1 MSHWIIAPILLPL
14 FTGLALLL
22 GAQLSGRTDLRV
34 QRGVALAA
42 TAALLPITLLLLA
55 RADGGGYQVYALGNW
70 AAPFGIVLVLDRLS
84 ALLLVLTAA
93 LALPAL
99 LYALRGSDTA
109 GRHFHALFQFQ
120 LLGVNGAFLTG
131 DLFNLFVFFEVL
143 LIASYALLLHGQG
156 AARSRTGLHYV
167 VLNLIG
173 SSLFLF
179 AVGTLYGLTGTLNM
193 ADLAVRVAQAGAAE
207 APLLRAAA
215 LLLLVV
221 FALKAALLPLYFWLP
236 RAYAAACTPVAA
248 LFAIMTKV
256 GVYAIL
262 RIYTL
267 IFGAQAGLLADIA
280 LPWLWPLGL
289 ATLALGAIGALA
301 ATDLRGLIAYLLVVS
316 VGTLLAAIALGGPAL
331 LGAALYYLLHTT
343 LVTGGL
349 FLLAGSIRRQ
359 RGTHGDQLLAV
370 APPLRQP
377 ALFGVLFFIAAVAV
391 AGIPPLSGFVGKL
404 GLLAATTP
412 GAGISGAQT
421 AWFWGAVLGGGLL
434 GLIAL
439 SRAGSRLF
447 WRTEDAPAVAGRAD
461 RLRVTA
467 AVLLLG
473 ASPLLSLF
481 AAPVTAYTQAAAR
494 QLTDPSGYIT
504 AVLGHDGRSAYAL
517 TDKETRP

>member
-1 MSHWIIAPILLPL
+1 VSHWIIAPILLPL
-14 FTGLALLL
+14 FAGLALLL
-22 GAQLSGRTDLRV
+22 SARLDARAGLRV
-34 QRGVALAA
+34 QRGIALAA
-42 TAALLPITLLLLA
+42 TAALLPIAALLLA
-55 RADGGGYQVYALGNW
+55 RVDDGVYQVYALGDW

-84 ALLLVLTAA
+84 ALLLALTAA
-93 LALPAL
+93 LALPTL

-120 LLGVNGAFLTG
+120 LLGLNGAFLTG

-156 AARSRTGLHYV
+156 PARSRAGLHYV
-167 VLNLIG
+167 VLNLTG

-179 AVGTLYGLTGTLNM
+179 AVGTLYGITGTLNM
-193 ADLAVRVAQAGAAE
+193 ADMAVRVARAGAGE

-236 RAYAAACTPVAA
+236 RAYAAARAPVAA

-262 RIYTL
+262 RVYTL
-267 IFGAQAGLLADIA
+267 IFGAEAGMLADVA

-289 ATLALGAIGALA
+289 ATLVLGAIGALA
-301 ATDLRGLIAYLLVVS
+301 ATELRGLIAYLVIIS
-316 VGTLLAAIALGGPAL
+316 VGTLLAAIGLGSTAV

-359 RGTHGDQLLAV
+359 RGTHGDHLLEI
-370 APPLRQP
+370 APPLSQP
-377 ALFGVLFFIAAVAV
+377 GLFGVLFFIAAVAV
-391 AGIPPLSGFVGKL
+391 VGMPPLSGFVGKL
-404 GLLAATTP
+404 QLLAATAP
-412 GAGISGAQT
+412 GDGISGTQT
-421 AWFWGAVLGGGLL
+421 AWYWGVLLGGGLL
-434 GLIAL
+434 ALIAL

-461 RLRVTA
+461 RLRVAA
-467 AVLLLG
+467 AVLLIG

-481 AAPVTAYTQAAAR
+481 AAPVTAYTRATAG
-494 QLTDPSGYIT
+494 QLADPSGYIR
-504 AVLGHDGRSAYAL
+504 AVLGHDGRTAYARA
-517 TDKETRP
+517 DRETRP